1 MVRKLAKKKLVVGLL
16 VLVLSL
22 TLFSFVILKP
32 ATAQEEVPYGPF
44 PDELIIFY
52 NPDETTV
59 VPQIESG
66 DMHAWLWWLSPETT
80 IAAEQSP
87 KVSLVNAY
95 GLYNEFVVNPL
106 ETTEGFN
113 PFSIREVREALN
125 WLIDRN
131 YICNEIW
138 YGRAKPRWTM
148 YKTVSPDYA
157 RVADYMKQLESKY
170 TYDFD
175 KAKTQIFGA
184 LEKAGAIFKEGKW
197 YYNDEPIIVKLLIR
211 IEDERKPTGDYLAS
225 QLEKVGFTVERLYKP
240 YRDAYLLW
248 GALDPAIRGEWH
260 IYTDGWISLAVTEY
274 EDDFAW
280 FMYSEDNKPLF
291 GVYQPSPLLKEAMD
305 RLNNGEYSS
314 IEERNELIKIVTK
327 LSLEDGVHI
336 WYNDQIVSFPYSS
349 DLGPFV
355 YDLYGGSQSFWS
367 LRTFRFKDMVGG
379 TVKLGAMALFV
390 EGFNPAAG
398 FSWLYDVYAL
408 YLVSDPGVWP
418 HPHNGRYIPVRE
430 NFNVETA
437 GPLGKL
443 PVPSDALTYDVT
455 SGKFVEVGSNV
466 NATSKITFT
475 LTLGQWHHGQP
486 ITKADILYGIAEVF
500 KLVTPESDV
509 YDPVAASPARTVFAN
524 NFKGIKFI
532 SDDVVEVY
540 FDYWHPDETYI
551 ASYASIWTDTPWEL
565 WVLMNKVVSEK
576 KLAWSI
582 DKADEWGVDMLDLT
596 KGGSLPILKDACDEL
611 ASLNYI
617 PPELEDIVTPEEASA
632 RWSALEEWYNT
643 MGHFWVSNG
652 PYMFDKADVSAM
664 QQSFRAFRNYPFKA
678 DVWDDMLTV
687 KVPSVSATNVPAFVV
702 PGLKA
707 TFNFTVT
714 ALGTPYSEADMK
726 YMILDPAGNLVLIGD
741 SINLGNGLFSVE
753 LTGND
758 TAKLSVG
765 TNTIITIT
773 TGHEAAMPII
783 TETPFVVIPALKYF
797 QTQLE
802 GISAELGGRIS
813 ALEGSLDTMQSELQ
827 SLTNSLNSIQNTMNI
842 LMGISVVSLIIAI
855 VAVAISLRKPK

>member
-1 MVRKLAKKKLVVGLL
+1 LVKKKLLVGLL
-16 VLVLSL
+16 VIALSL
-22 TLFSFVILKP
+22 ALFSPFILKLR
-32 ATAQEEVPYGPF
+32 AEEQEVPYGPF

-170 TYDFD
+170 AYNFD
-175 KAKTQIFGA
+175 KAKTQIFDA
-184 LEKAGAIFKEGKW
+184 LEKAGATFKDGKW
-197 YYNDEPIIVKLLIR
+197 YYNDEPIVVKLLIR

-225 QLEKVGFTVERLYKP
+225 QLEKVGFTVERLYKSS
-240 YRDAYLLW
+240 RDAYLLW
-248 GALDPAIRGEWH
+248 GALDPTIRGEWH
-260 IYTDGWISLAVTEY
+260 IYTAGWISLAVTVY

-280 FMYSEDNKPLF
+280 FMYSEDNMPLF
-291 GVYQPSPLLKEAMD
+291 GVYQPPPLLKEAMD

-314 IEERNELIKIVTK
+314 IEERNELIKIITK

-379 TVKLGAMALFV
+379 TVKLGAKALFV

-408 YLVSDPGVWP
+408 YLVSDPGVFP
-418 HPHNGRYIPVRE
+418 HPHNGRYIPVRA
-430 NFNVETA
+430 NFTVETA
-437 GPLGKL
+437 GPSGKL
-443 PVPSDALTYDVT
+443 PVPSDALTYNVT
-455 SGKFVEVGSNV
+455 SGEFVEVGPNV
-466 NATSKITFT
+466 NATSKVTFT

-617 PPELEDIVTPEEASA
+617 PPELEDIVTPEEAAA
-632 RWSALEEWYNT
+632 RWSALEDWYDT

-652 PYMFDKADVSAM
+652 PYMFDKADVAALQM
-664 QQSFRAFRNYPFKA
+664 SFKAFRNYPFKA
-678 DVWDDMLTV
+678 DVWDSMLAV
-687 KVPSVSATNVPAFVV
+687 KVPSVSVAGVPSFVV
-702 PGLKA
+702 PGLSA

-714 ALGTPYSEADMK
+714 ALGAPYSDADMK
-726 YMILDPAGNLVLIGD
+726 YMILDPSGNLILSGVAA
-741 SINLGNGLFSVE
+741 NLGNGSFSIE
-753 LTGND
+753 LSGNE

-765 TNTIITIT
+765 PNKIIAIT
-773 TGHEAAMPII
+773 VGHEAAMPVM
-783 TETPFVVIPALKYF
+783 TDLPFVVIPPLTYF
-797 QTQLE
+797 QTQLQ
-802 GISAELGGRIS
+802 GISTELSGRIS
-813 ALEGSLDTMQSELQ
+813 TLESSLDQVQSDLQ
-827 SLTNSLNSIQNTMNI
+827 SLTNTLNSVQSMIN
-842 LMGISVVSLIIAI
+842 LSVGLSVVSLIIAI
-855 VAVAISLRKPK
+855 VAIAMLLRRPK